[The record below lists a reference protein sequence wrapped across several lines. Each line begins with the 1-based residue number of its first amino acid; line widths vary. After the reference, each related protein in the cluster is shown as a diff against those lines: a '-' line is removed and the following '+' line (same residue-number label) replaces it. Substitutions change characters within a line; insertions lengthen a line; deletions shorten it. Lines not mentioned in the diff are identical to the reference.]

1 MLIFVPSSY
10 QRNNDVIIGMFLRM
24 PTSFLLFRFLVYYST
39 ATAATNNALT
49 TKFIVVELL
58 IS

>member
-24 PTSFLLFRFLVYYST
+24 PTSFLFLVYYST

-58 IS
+58 S